1 MITLSELVEG
11 FPVILSLVVIE
22 GLLSVDNALAIA
34 AMASE
39 LPQKQR
45 RVALRLGI
53 IGAYGF
59 RALALAFVGWIIS
72 NPWVKIIGAAYL
84 IYLMCAHL
92 TKEDRRKSELGP
104 PKKAGL
110 WMTVFSIELM
120 DLSLSVDNVVAAV
133 ALSSKLWLVC
143 TGVFIGILA
152 LRFLAGAC
160 IGLIGRFP
168 VLSSTAFLLVGYVG
182 VLLLVQMG
190 TGQEIG
196 SLGKFAG
203 IVAII
208 FATIFYER
216 TPWLQRLFAPVVK
229 AALVPMRI
237 ISQVVERVFWPLRC
251 LFSFLRRS
259 GESIA
264 SR

>member
-1 MITLSELVEG
+1 M
-11 FPVILSLVVIE
+11 
-22 GLLSVDNALAIA
+22 
-34 AMASE
+34 
-39 LPQKQR
+39 
-45 RVALRLGI
+45 
-53 IGAYGF
+53 
-59 RALALAFVGWIIS
+59 
-72 NPWVKIIGAAYL
+72 
-84 IYLMCAHL
+84 
-92 TKEDRRKSELGP
+92 
-104 PKKAGL
+104 
-110 WMTVFSIELM
+110 
-120 DLSLSVDNVVAAV
+120 
-133 ALSSKLWLVC
+133 
-143 TGVFIGILA
+143 
-152 LRFLAGAC
+152 
-160 IGLIGRFP
+160 
-168 VLSSTAFLLVGYVG
+168 VGYVG
-182 VLLLVQMG
+182 ALLLVQMG
-190 TGQEIG
+190 TGHEIG

>member
-11 FPVILSLVVIE
+11 VPIILSLVVIE

-39 LPQKQR
+39 LPEKQR
-45 RVALRLGI
+45 RLALRLGI
-53 IGAYGF
+53 IGAYAF

-92 TKEDRRKSELGP
+92 TKNEKGKAQIGP
-104 PKKAGL
+104 QKKAGL

-160 IGLIGRFP
+160 IGLMKKYP

-182 VLLLVQMG
+182 LLLLFEMALGHEVG
-190 TGQEIG
+190 P
-196 SLGKFAG
+196 LGKFAG
-203 IVAII
+203 ISAIV
-208 FATIFYER
+208 FATILYER
-216 TPWLQRLFAPVVK
+216 SPRLQRLFAPTVK
-229 AALVPMRI
+229 AALVPMRL
-237 ISQVVERVFWPLRC
+237 ISQVVEGVFWPLRC

-259 GESIA
+259 T
-264 SR
+264 RTFR